1 VPCALTMAHSASANT
16 WDLLKND
23 PDRYIYEPVRRGTDA
38 DEAEWE
44 KSLPKNIA
52 MGLEEK
58 EGGTGIL
65 PVSSS
70 SSKESRRDVYSPFL
84 EPLYERLLE
93 RLRALL
99 AAFRIFKTT
108 SANPPPSFERQKK
121 RSKASSN
128 PCAPN
133 STASSPGNTTRKN
146 LKTDA
151 TLKNWQASHE
161 PFHWFVEFYGIMN
174 SGGFDVI
181 V

>member
-23 PDRYIYEPVRRGTDA
+23 PVRYIYEPVRRGTGA

-70 SSKESRRDVYSPFL
+70 SSKESRRDAYSPFL
-84 EPLYERLLE
+84 ERRKFWNTSTPTSHALPTEIWRETIARHQRCHEL
-93 RLRALL
+93 RKKLRAGAFKDPADLVTLNLYIRQFVQDIIATAPADL
-99 AAFRIFKTT
+99 ALALWN
-108 SANPPPSFERQKK
+108 A
-121 RSKASSN
+121 
-128 PCAPN
+128 
-133 STASSPGNTTRKN
+133 
-146 LKTDA
+146 L
-151 TLKNWQASHE
+151 
-161 PFHWFVEFYGIMN
+161 
-174 SGGFDVI
+174 FDSQRTVAGSE
-181 V
+181 